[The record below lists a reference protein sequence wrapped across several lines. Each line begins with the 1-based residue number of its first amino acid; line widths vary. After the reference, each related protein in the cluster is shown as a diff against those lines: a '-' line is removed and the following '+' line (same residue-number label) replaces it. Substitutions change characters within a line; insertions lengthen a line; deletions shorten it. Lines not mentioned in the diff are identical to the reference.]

1 MVTEGY
7 MREITALKHASGK
20 SLVRARDSIENLVEL
35 QDNTAVLL
43 ATSDPMN
50 FLSDIE
56 NL

>member
-1 MVTEGY
+1 
-7 MREITALKHASGK
+7 MREITALEHAWGK

-35 QDNTAVLL
+35 QNNTAVLL

>member
-1 MVTEGY
+1 

-35 QDNTAVLL
+35 QNNTVVLL
-43 ATSDPMN
+43 ATSDSMN